1 MSRPNLTTA
10 RAIEALL
17 AAGRYGVM
25 AIGAAALAIGS
36 AEAKGPARFAWVSY
50 AGSDGATVPAASYRN
65 PILAGYHPD
74 PSIVRVGADYYLVN
88 STFSWFPGIPVFH
101 SRDLVHWRQIGNAI
115 DRPGQ
120 LDFTGRAI
128 SEGVFAPAISFHAGR
143 FYIVNTCVKC
153 GGNFVITA
161 TDPAGP
167 WSDPVFLPSVE
178 GIDPSLFFDTDG
190 KAWMVNNRE
199 PVGGSKYDG
208 HRALWIE
215 QFDPVGLR
223 MLGNPRMIVNG
234 GVDLAAKP
242 VWIEGPHI
250 YRVNDAYYLM
260 AAEGGTSVNHSEV
273 VFRATSVEGPYVP
286 APRDI
291 NPILT
296 QRDQPVGR
304 ANPVSATGHADLV
317 QLADG
322 RWWSIF
328 LGTRPYAKDFYNTG
342 RETFLL
348 PVDWSRGW
356 PVILPK
362 GLAVP
367 SIARAPLPMM
377 TTGTTPLT
385 GSFTT
390 REEFAGTRLGLE
402 WMTMRGAPYR
412 LGQGALLLDPLT
424 DGIGDFG
431 KPAFVARR
439 QEHGIATVSTSVRF
453 VPAEGEMAG
462 LAAVQNDNFF
472 LTIALARHGGKDYV
486 RVARRSGANE
496 PRLGVT
502 VAERPVQVSGPVRF
516 RISARRGRYDL
527 AYAVGKS
534 WITLAANVDA
544 TNLSTDKA
552 GGFVGTMMGPF
563 AQGPR

>member
-1 MSRPNLTTA
+1 MPLRRGVVAFAAVGL
-10 RAIEALL
+10 ALGAPIASSAH
-17 AAGRYGVM
+17 AA
-25 AIGAAALAIGS
+25 
-36 AEAKGPARFAWVSY
+36 GPARFAWVDY
-50 AGSDGATVPAASYRN
+50 HGSDGAAVPAGSYRN

-74 PSIVRVGADYYLVN
+74 PSIVRVGTDYYLVN

-120 LDFTGRAI
+120 LDFTGRTI

-161 TDPAGP
+161 TNPAGP

-190 KAWMVNNRE
+190 KAWLINNRDPAGTPLYE
-199 PVGGSKYDG
+199 G

-215 QFDPVGLR
+215 QFDPVALK
-223 MLGNPRMIVNG
+223 MLGHPKMIVNG
-234 GVDLAAKP
+234 GVDITAKP
-242 VWIEGPHI
+242 VWIEGPHL
-250 YRVNDAYYLM
+250 YHTRGAYYLT

-273 VFRATSVEGPYVP
+273 AFRATSVEGPYVP
-286 APRDI
+286 APRSI

-296 QRDQPVGR
+296 QRDLPATR

-317 QLADG
+317 ELPDG
-322 RWWSIF
+322 RWWSVF
-328 LGTRPYAKDFYNTG
+328 LGTRPYAQDLYNTG

-348 PVDWSRGW
+348 PVDWSQGW

-362 GLAVP
+362 GQAVP
-367 SIARAPLPMM
+367 RVARAPLP
-377 TTGTTPLT
+377 TVASGAVPLT
-385 GSFTT
+385 GTFSARDDFT
-390 REEFAGTRLGLE
+390 AARLGLE

-412 LGQGALLLDPLT
+412 LGKGGLLLDPRE

-439 QEHGIATVSTSVRF
+439 QEHAVATVATEVRF
-453 VPAEGEMAG
+453 TPAEGQMAG
-462 LAAVQNDNFF
+462 LAAVQNDDYF
-472 LTIALARHGGKDYV
+472 LTIALTRHDGKNYV
-486 RVARRSGANE
+486 RVARRAGKSE
-496 PRLGVT
+496 PRTGVT
-502 VAERPVQVSGPVRF
+502 VAERAVAVGGPLRF
-516 RISARRGRYDL
+516 RISARGGRYDF
-527 AYAVGKS
+527 AYATGKR
-534 WITLAANVDA
+534 WVTVAASVDA
-544 TNLSTDKA
+544 TNLSTEKA
-552 GGFVGTMMGPF
+552 GGFVGTMIGPF
-563 AQGPR
+563 AQGVR